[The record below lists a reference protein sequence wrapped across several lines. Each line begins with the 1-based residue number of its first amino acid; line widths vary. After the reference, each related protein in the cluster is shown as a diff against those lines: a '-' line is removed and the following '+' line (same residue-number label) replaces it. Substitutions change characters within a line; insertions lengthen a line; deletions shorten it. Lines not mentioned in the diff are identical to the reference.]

1 MSIASLSNAQWLN
14 INVNTVVASEV
25 TANDIAADNLLVS
38 GGVSFQGDIAF
49 SNMQNPWPT
58 QGNSGQILTSNGQG
72 DLYWSNGGGS
82 GGGSV
87 SQIETNTPNT
97 VTITNPNGPIVTI
110 DVTGTGGGSIT
121 QLTTNTPDT
130 VTITNPDGPIVT
142 IDVTGGGSSGVSQL
156 TSTDPNIHLSS
167 ATGDVSI
174 AINPQL
180 TIEELYVNPTTT
192 TNILSVSNGGVLLEG
207 DVIVNGYSL
216 PSINGNAGEVL
227 SSNSNGTCT
236 WIPMGGGSG
245 SITQISSAN
254 NLISV
259 SNPTGPNVTLTAS
272 NDPVLNSLTVNPL
285 GTELLVSGAGIALSG
300 SVTINGYMMPETN
313 GQNGQFLSSNTNGVA
328 AWENLTSTDGNIVI
342 NQGTQLSL
350 NPSIGVEAISIT
362 NPDDATL
369 LAITSD
375 TCSMMVSSQTTGN
388 ESIRLV
394 LNDTVNNTSSVVSDT
409 FIQTPQVNVKLSP
422 TTGYTLPTTMGTPNQ
437 VMTIGDGGVCSWTS
451 IGGGGSGIQGITS
464 ASSQITVTEA
474 NNIATLTYDGI
485 VAVESQTPNITVTN
499 VAQTYQIDMP
509 ATVNLQHIVADTVT
523 VDTGSES
530 YQLPTTMPTSGQV
543 LEYNGTDLIWA
554 TPASGG
560 STIVGS
566 SNIGVNTV
574 GNTSTISLNPNVTVT
589 ELQINNYKMPS
600 AAGTINQV
608 LNLGPSNEIIWRTFA
623 LDDIQGSQNIDV
635 SIAGNLA
642 TVSLNPDLN
651 ISSLQIGNYNMPGSA
666 GNPNQILAM
675 NALNDAVWVDPPT
688 GSGSVVGSANINV
701 STVGNTSTVSLN
713 PNVSITELQIGSYK
727 LPTTTGVIGQVLE
740 MGSNNQVGW
749 GSPSAGIVGVEG
761 TPQQIVTTVDE
772 SGIATIGLNNY
783 IEISGSGNAISIAP
797 SGIQFN
803 TGVNLSPS
811 GLTIPS
817 GTVNINQYTLPA
829 GLPVTNNIQY
839 LACNSVGTCSW
850 LPLATNYQVSQFQAF
865 WGVVSGNDPFIPF
878 ANPNEYITCTMFN
891 TGVYCSIDITS
902 ILGVQPTQLSNSI
915 MLQTISP
922 PSWIL
927 PQDSGLRLC
936 GQVPVVSTMP
946 SGVLQNIFYCNVTIQ
961 YIDVGGYFKLMI
973 YPSRNFND
981 TSFPVFNPAY
991 IYYIGSIGIEGV
1003 SNFIKIDTA
1012 SFNISYSI
1020 TGVPP
1025 PSSQP
1030 PVPPPAP
1037 GGP

>member
-25 TANDIAADNLLVS
+25 TATDIAADNLLVS

-142 IDVTGGGSSGVSQL
+142 IDVTGGGSAGVSQL

-174 AINPQL
+174 SINPQL

-272 NDPVLNSLTVNPL
+272 HDPVLNSLTVNPL

-300 SVTINGYMMPETN
+300 SVTINGYMMPEAN

-328 AWENLTSTDGNIVI
+328 AWENLTSTDNNIVI

-409 FIQTPQVNVKLSP
+409 YIQTPQVNVKLSP

-464 ASSQITVTEA
+464 ASSQITVSEA

-485 VAVESQTPNITVTN
+485 IAVESQTPNITVTN

-560 STIVGS
+560 GTIVGS
-566 SNIGVNTV
+566 SNIGVSTV
-574 GNTSTISLNPNVTVT
+574 GNTSTISLNPNISVTG
-589 ELQINNYKMPS
+589 IDIANYKMPS
-600 AAGTINQV
+600 AAGTIDQV

-635 SIAGNLA
+635 SIAGYLA

-651 ISSLQIGNYNMPGSA
+651 ISSLQIGNYNMPTTA
-666 GNPNQILAM
+666 GTTGQILAL
-675 NALNDAVWVDPPT
+675 NASNDVTWVNPPT
-688 GSGSVVGSANINV
+688 GSGSIQGSLNVDVNTVGNV
-701 STVGNTSTVSLN
+701 STISLPPEIELQSGSLTVTSNQTDVMITQGQIIMAVNTQNSYSLPQVRGTLGQTLILSDSNGTVS
-713 PNVSITELQIGSYK
+713 
-727 LPTTTGVIGQVLE
+727 
-740 MGSNNQVGW
+740 W
-749 GSPSAGIVGVEG
+749 GSPGATFNVSGDVFYLIETTQQYQLIRSGV
-761 TPQQIVTTVDE
+761 PVHISVVSNIVT
-772 SGIATIGLNNY
+772 
-783 IEISGSGNAISIAP
+783 ISISCNQSTGIGALVGP
-797 SGIQFN
+797 SQSASAIFVRITDLNQIFLPPINTTILCEQIPIFSKLTASGAFQNAFDVNTFVELDEGGQF
-803 TGVNLSPS
+803 LD
-811 GLTIPS
+811 I
-817 GTVNINQYTLPA
+817 
-829 GLPVTNNIQY
+829 
-839 LACNSVGTCSW
+839 
-850 LPLATNYQVSQFQAF
+850 F
-865 WGVVSGNDPFIPF
+865 
-878 ANPNEYITCTMFN
+878 MFPMR
-891 TGVYCSIDITS
+891 G
-902 ILGVQPTQLSNSI
+902 
-915 MLQTISP
+915 
-922 PSWIL
+922 
-927 PQDSGLRLC
+927 
-936 GQVPVVSTMP
+936 
-946 SGVLQNIFYCNVTIQ
+946 
-961 YIDVGGYFKLMI
+961 
-973 YPSRNFND
+973 FND
-981 TSFPVFNPAY
+981 TSIPGFSGANTYYPGSFQVSGATGPMRFDVNY
-991 IYYIGSIGIEGV
+991 I
-1003 SNFIKIDTA
+1003 KL
-1012 SFNISYSI
+1012 SFDKS
-1020 TGVPP
+1020 V
-1025 PSSQP
+1025 Q
-1030 PVPPPAP
+1030 AA
-1037 GGP
+1037 